1 MTDALTRPRTRLYLI
16 TPPQIADMAEFAA
29 QLEGALEAG
38 DVACLQLRLKQAD
51 GETIDEAATREAAEI
66 LSPIAQAYGAAV
78 IINDS
83 PELAVELGADG
94 VHVGITDHSV
104 KETRA
109 IIGPDMI
116 LGATA
121 KDSRHTA
128 MTAGEQ
134 GADYVAFGAFY
145 DTQTKADTAQAE
157 LSVLEFW
164 QNLMEIPCV
173 AIGGVTPD
181 NAAPLVTA
189 GADFIAVSSSV
200 WNAPQGAPLAV
211 VAFNQLFD
219 DLEAKTDVTS

>member
-1 MTDALTRPRTRLYLI
+1 MTDTIPRSRARLYLI
-16 TPPQIADMAEFAA
+16 TPPQIADLAEFAA
-29 QLEGALEAG
+29 ILEGALEAG

-51 GETIDEAATREAAEI
+51 GVAIDEVATRAAAEM
-66 LSPIAQAYGAAV
+66 LTPIAQAYGTAI

-83 PELAVELGADG
+83 PELAVELDADG
-94 VHVGITDHSV
+94 VHVGLNDYSV
-104 KETRA
+104 KEARA

-121 KDSRHTA
+121 KDSRHVA

-145 DTQTKADTAQAE
+145 DTETKADTVRAE
-157 LSVLEFW
+157 INVLEVW
-164 QNLMEIPCV
+164 QSIMEIPCV
-173 AIGGVTPD
+173 AIGGITPD

-200 WNAPQGAPLAV
+200 WNAPQGAPVAV
-211 VAFNQLFD
+211 AAFNAMFD
-219 DLEAKTDVTS
+219 ELQE